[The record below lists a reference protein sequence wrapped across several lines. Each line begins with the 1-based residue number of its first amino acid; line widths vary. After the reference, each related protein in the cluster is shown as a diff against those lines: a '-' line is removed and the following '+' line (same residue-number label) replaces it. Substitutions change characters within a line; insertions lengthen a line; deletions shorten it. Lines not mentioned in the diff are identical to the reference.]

1 MMYQQNAYLLIFAA
15 ALQIGYLISSSL
27 HLQPQARTTTWKIWV
42 FGCVCLTIGPLLLSH
57 QFYHLPASLNPDGP
71 LFEVGFGFCLL
82 GAMNV
87 FYLFDDLQG
96 VSKKKSLVEIFI
108 FLLVGNLLVGSVG
121 SFIDRLIAKDIVMIF
136 YALWLLRKVMA
147 LRERKTFVEAE
158 PLLVSLIIFLVF
170 SLYYLWVF
178 LDYQFSNAVP
188 ESLAKTFIESM
199 DIQVFITVFIYMT
212 LGFHWTSEGAKA
224 SLKYKLDNERITG
237 LLREKD
243 LLIQNLLKANVLV
256 ESGALSAGISHE
268 LNQFL
273 SVIQV
278 NSELA
283 IHALHQGEQPEVVEQ
298 YVENAIKSN
307 QLAATLISSLKRF
320 FSKREEVPQL
330 CVIDELISEAV
341 DLYRDRLKKSKIEL
355 VLNLAAKEEV
365 TLRRPLMRQV
375 IGNLLVNAI
384 EALDLISRKD
394 KLIQIR
400 SQITHGQLEFSI
412 SDNGPGLNEALAGD
426 VFSLFQTSKNHGTGL
441 GLWLSLHIVE
451 KHHGCISH
459 SNLPSGGVEF
469 KVSIPFLSDED
480 ILTASASESNLMPEQ

>member
-1 MMYQQNAYLLIFAA
+1 MYQQNAYLLLFAA

-27 HLQPQARTTTWKIWV
+27 HLQSQARSTTWKIWV
-42 FGCVCLTIGPLLLSH
+42 FGCVCLTIGLLVLSH
-57 QFYHLPASLNPDGP
+57 QFYHLSVSLNPEGP

-82 GAMNV
+82 GAINL
-87 FYLFDDLQG
+87 FYLFDDLQDLP
-96 VSKKKSLVEIFI
+96 KKPTLIKFFI
-108 FLLVGNLLVGSVG
+108 FLLAASLTVGSVD
-121 SFIDRLIAKDIVMIF
+121 SFRDRLVAKDLVLLF
-136 YALWLLRKVMA
+136 FSLWFLCKVIMLRKRKALQEAGTLIFSAVIFVMA
-147 LRERKTFVEAE
+147 SFYFLWVFIEFQDSMRTSESLVNTFVE
-158 PLLVSLIIFLVF
+158 
-170 SLYYLWVF
+170 
-178 LDYQFSNAVP
+178 
-188 ESLAKTFIESM
+188 SM
-199 DIQVFITVFIYMT
+199 DVQICLVVFIYMT

-237 LLREKD
+237 LLKEKD

-268 LNQFL
+268 INQFL

-469 KVSIPFLSDED
+469 KVSIPCLPNED
-480 ILTASASESNLMPEQ
+480 ILSAGGGESNLRPEV

>member
-1 MMYQQNAYLLIFAA
+1 MYQQNANLLLFAA

-27 HLQPQARTTTWKIWV
+27 HLPSHARSTTWKIWV
-42 FGCVCLTIGPLLLSH
+42 FGCACLSIGLLMLSH
-57 QFYHLPASLNPDGP
+57 QFYHLSTNLNPDGP
-71 LFEVGFGFCLL
+71 FFEVGFGFCLL

-96 VSKKKSLVEIFI
+96 VSKKKSLIEIFI
-108 FLLVGNLLVGSVG
+108 FLFVGNLVLGSGGTFV
-121 SFIDRLIAKDIVMIF
+121 DRLIAKDIVLIF
-136 YALWLLRKVMA
+136 YVLWFLRKVMS
-147 LRERKTFVEAE
+147 LRSRKTIVEAE
-158 PLLVSLIIFLVF
+158 PLLFSAIIFLVF

-178 LDYQFSNAVP
+178 LDYRFSDAVP
-188 ESLAKTFIESM
+188 EYLVKTFIESM
-199 DIQVFITVFIYMT
+199 DIQVVITIFIYMT

-237 LLREKD
+237 LLQEKD

-283 IHALHQGEQPEVVEQ
+283 IHALHKAEPPEVVEE
-298 YVENAIKSN
+298 YVENVIKSN
-307 QLAATLISSLKRF
+307 QSAATLISSLKRF
-320 FSKREEVPQL
+320 FSKREDVPQL
-330 CVIDELISEAV
+330 GVIDELISEAI

-355 VLNLAAKEEV
+355 ELNLAAKEEV
-365 TLRRPLMRQV
+365 TLWRPLMRQV

-384 EALDLISRKD
+384 EALDLISRND
-394 KLIQIR
+394 KLIRIN

-412 SDNGPGLNEALAGD
+412 FDNGQGINEALAGD

-441 GLWLSLHIVE
+441 GLWLSVHIVE
-451 KHHGCISH
+451 KHHGCISY
-459 SNLPSGGVEF
+459 SNSPGGGVEF
-469 KVSIPFLSDED
+469 KVSIPFLSNAD
-480 ILTASASESNLMPEQ
+480 ILTASASETNLRPEE